1 MCRRLLLGGT
11 LLVAGLGIYSCS
23 DTYDLGEKQPE
34 GLNNIYGYMKEQGNF
49 SNYLQ
54 LIEDLGQAEI
64 LSKTGSKTM
73 FIADD
78 DAFAKFYSS
87 NSWGVKN
94 YGELSLA
101 QKKLLLNSSMIDNPY
116 STSMLSSAES
126 QGSSGRPVKGEV
138 CRRSSSQSLLDSV
151 TLVTALNADILPQNG
166 AFAELVANHDSIV
179 LYTDAS
185 HAAPMIHFTGK
196 FVTTNKLELSD
207 IDFIYNQRNTGAFK
221 TDDVYVNNSK
231 VINSNIFCK
240 NGFIHQVDN
249 VIVPLDN
256 MAELIRKNPQTQ
268 IYSSILE
275 RFAAPEGDIELAK
288 TYNQNKGTDYDS
300 VFVKRYFSDRSFGS
314 TMSNSVPFLVDKN
327 GKPFDDGNT
336 SLKYDPGWNGYIPYI
351 SNDRQPLMED
361 MAVMLVP
368 KDDVLNEWFY
378 NGGGKVIA
386 DYYETIEKTPNS
398 VLDDLIR
405 VNQLESFAAS
415 VPSKFDGGVL
425 NDANE
430 PMGITMDDVDSV
442 YIGCNGLVFLTN
454 KVFAPTS
461 YSSVLFPA
469 VIDTTNYKI
478 ISNAITNMN
487 YDKYLNS
494 MVSEYIFLIPTN
506 DGLLTYVDPVSYG
519 QTVTTAW
526 EFHLD
531 LTQVASKQ
539 LYADVFEVTVNEDG
553 SITKL
558 SDTRKTQ
565 VRGGTDN
572 GVLKDRMEDMLDN
585 IIVVEPY
592 QPGKKYYR
600 TKGRTFVKVEEQ
612 GDQFYVSGSWQDQ
625 YAAPMVVKKDSVYHM
640 SNGIAIPLDG
650 VVMGSSKSVAKT
662 LRDAVDATGDPVF
675 YEFYS
680 LVEACAVSISN
691 GKDGWQAGDQEI
703 GNLFNLKAKGA
714 VGAEDVESNSGKA
727 TYLLN
732 NYHYTVYA
740 PTNEAMMK
748 AYEAGLPTLDDLV
761 EAEML
766 DDSLEID
773 PSSPD
778 SHAGKILEV
787 MLDFV
792 KYHIQDNSL
801 FIDEGFRGG
810 EYETGKTELI
820 SAVNV
825 YENVDQIEYI
835 GEDSVC
841 IAGTDT
847 FLLAEIFDD
856 GTITY
861 YTGEYTPGRPYKL
874 NVQVSPTGMT
884 VTDCRNG
891 YDHKTHVSLGGN
903 TANVIME
910 EGLYNL
916 MAREYWYGSGSK
928 ISNPWGA
935 QIDNSSA
942 VVIHA
947 IDAPLIFADGAHY
960 DSNGALAPTQFEYKY
975 KPLAKQK

>member
-23 DTYDLGEKQPE
+23 DAYDLGEKQPE

-78 DAFAKFYSS
+78 DAFAKFYAS

-138 CRRSSSQSLLDSV
+138 CRRASSQSLLDSV
-151 TLVTALNADILPQNG
+151 TLVTVENADILPKNA
-166 AFAELVANHDSIV
+166 AFAELTANHDSIV
-179 LYTDAS
+179 LFTDAS

-207 IDFIYNQRNTGAFK
+207 IDFIYNQRGTGTFK

-249 VIVPLDN
+249 VIMPLDN

-268 IYSSILE
+268 IFSSILE
-275 RFAAPEGDIELAK
+275 RFAAPKDSIALAR
-288 TYNQNKGTDYDS
+288 TYNQNKGTEYDS
-300 VFVKRYFSDRSFGS
+300 VFVKRYFSDRSWGS

-336 SLKYDPGWNGYIPYI
+336 SLKFDPGWNGYVPYI

-361 MAVMLVP
+361 MAIMLVP
-368 KDDVLNEWFY
+368 TDAAVEDWWNNKD
-378 NGGGKVIA
+378 GQVIK
-386 DYYETIEKTPNS
+386 DYYGTIENTPNS

-430 PMGITMDDVDSV
+430 PLGITMDDVDSV

-478 ISNAITNMN
+478 IANAITNMN

-531 LTQVASKQ
+531 LSQVASKQ

-612 GDQFYVSGSWQDQ
+612 GGQFYVSGSWQDQ
-625 YAAPMVVKKDSVYHM
+625 YAAPMVAKEVYNM
-640 SNGIAIPLDG
+640 SNGIALSLDG
-650 VVMGSSKSVAKT
+650 VVMGTPKSVAKT

-766 DDSLEID
+766 DDSLDID
-773 PSSPD
+773 ASSPE
-778 SHAGKILEV
+778 SNAGKILEV

-801 FIDEGFRGG
+801 YIDEGFQSG
-810 EYETGKTELI
+810 EYETGKTEMI
-820 SAVNV
+820 AAVNV
-825 YENVDQIEYI
+825 YENLDQIEYI
-835 GEDSVC
+835 EGTDSVRL
-841 IAGTDT
+841 AGNATYK
-847 FLLAEIFDD
+847 LAQKFDD

-874 NVQVSPTGMT
+874 KVNVSANGMT

-891 YDHKTHVSLGGN
+891 YDQQSHVALGGN
-903 TANVIME
+903 TANVKME

-916 MAREYWYGSGSK
+916 MAREYWYDGGSK

-935 QIDNSSA
+935 QINNSSA

-947 IDAPLIFADGAHY
+947 IDAPLIYADGSSY
-960 DSNGALAPTQFEYKY
+960 DSNGAPVPTQFEYKY